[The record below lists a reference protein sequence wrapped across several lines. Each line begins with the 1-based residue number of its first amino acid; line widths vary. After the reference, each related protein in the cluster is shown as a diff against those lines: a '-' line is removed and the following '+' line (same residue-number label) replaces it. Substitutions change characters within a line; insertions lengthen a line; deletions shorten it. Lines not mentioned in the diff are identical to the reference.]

1 MASRNHSD
9 YLGKH
14 KHKYGFVEI
23 ENPESDYDFNA
34 PEYLLRKA
42 TPEQRRTMLINTIAD
57 DNHHV
62 FSIAYLA
69 DVFAVSERTIQ
80 TDLNLLRKTN
90 LIKILPNFDGKVQS
104 ASKMIYVGPIRT
116 KEAKRMKAELLYN
129 PIKTGG

>member
-1 MASRNHSD
+1 MASLNNSD

-42 TPEQRRTMLINTIAD
+42 TPEQRRTMMINIIAD

-62 FSIAYLA
+62 F
-69 DVFAVSERTIQ
+69 
-80 TDLNLLRKTN
+80 
-90 LIKILPNFDGKVQS
+90 
-104 ASKMIYVGPIRT
+104 PIV
-116 KEAKRMKAELLYN
+116 
-129 PIKTGG
+129 